1 MTDKL
6 QLIRKLDQ
14 NKKPRHIAIIMD
26 GNGRWAKERGKER
39 VYGHQHGVQGV
50 RNAIEGCGEAG
61 IDFLTL
67 YAFSTENWNRPK
79 EEVNALTSLLVNTIH
94 LELDNLMR
102 NNVRLTAIGALTDL
116 PKDCQEELRGA
127 IDHTAGNSGLTVIL
141 ALSYSGRWEI
151 TDMVK
156 KIAKQLAENSLSQED
171 INDDLVTV
179 NLSTSGMPDPDILI
193 RTGGDF
199 RISNFLLWQIAYA
212 ELFFTPTQWPDFN
225 KDELWQIILNFV
237 DRERR
242 FGKTGEQV
250 ANHQ

>member
-1 MTDKL
+1 MTDRL
-6 QLIRKLDQ
+6 QLIRTLDQ

-39 VYGHQHGVQGV
+39 VYGHQHGVQSV

-79 EEVNALTSLLVNTIH
+79 EEVNALTSLLVKTIH

-116 PKDCQEELRGA
+116 PEDCQEELRGA
-127 IDHTAGNSGLTVIL
+127 INHTAENSGLTATL

-151 TDMVK
+151 TNMVR
-156 KIAKQLAENSLSQED
+156 KIANKLAKGSLSQED
-171 INDDLVTV
+171 INNDLVTG

-193 RTGGDF
+193 RTGGNF

-225 KDELWQIILNFV
+225 KDELWQIILDFV